1 MHRNNSLL
9 PLLIVILFS
18 FHVSAQENCTNGF
31 DDDNDGLIDFNDPV
45 DCQCVNFNLGTNA
58 NVFLPNPSFEE
69 YNCLPTQF
77 SQVVDTNVV
86 WEDGIYC
93 VNNWQAGT
101 LGSSDYFIN
110 TPGSFWPT
118 IPTPLPNG
126 QAAAGFFIINLPDVT
141 GFDGNIEDG
150 IYIEYLKTCL
160 TQPLQPGNS
169 YNLQLNLTGIRMSS
183 FGNALTNIWFGPIDI
198 TLYGSS
204 ICTQSAIQTTGCPTV
219 STDWVELGHA
229 SYQADGTWQI
239 LNVQFTALNSI
250 QSIMIGGPCSPPD
263 DFTYLEANGEIF
275 EPYFVLDN
283 AALFEINTE
292 ECGFDL
298 TIPNVITPNS
308 DGHNDLFEIE
318 NLPENT
324 ELIILNRWGNIVFSS
339 ANYQNNWN
347 GINTSGKEL
356 VDGIYTYKFTTEAG
370 KTVHGFVHL
379 VR

>member
-45 DCQCVNFNLGTNA
+45 DCQCVNFNLGTNT
-58 NVFLPNPSFEE
+58 NVFLLNPSFEE

-110 TPGSFWPT
+110 TPGSFWPN

-160 TQPLQPGNS
+160 TQPLQ
-169 YNLQLNLTGIRMSS
+169 
-183 FGNALTNIWFGPIDI
+183 
-198 TLYGSS
+198 
-204 ICTQSAIQTTGCPTV
+204 
-219 STDWVELGHA
+219 
-229 SYQADGTWQI
+229 
-239 LNVQFTALNSI
+239 
-250 QSIMIGGPCSPPD
+250 
-263 DFTYLEANGEIF
+263 
-275 EPYFVLDN
+275 LD
-283 AALFEINTE
+283 L
-292 ECGFDL
+292 
-298 TIPNVITPNS
+298 
-308 DGHNDLFEIE
+308 
-318 NLPENT
+318 
-324 ELIILNRWGNIVFSS
+324 
-339 ANYQNNWN
+339 
-347 GINTSGKEL
+347 
-356 VDGIYTYKFTTEAG
+356 
-370 KTVHGFVHL
+370 
-379 VR
+379 